1 MSLRTRRTGLTVAT
15 AAATFAGSVLLAVP
29 ASAGG
34 GPDLEEF
41 ATEVKTREVMEH
53 LEEFQEI
60 ADENGGNRA
69 SGTPGY
75 DASGDY
81 VQEELKDAG
90 YDVQRQYFDFTSST
104 TVTETLTVGGAPV
117 EVQALEF
124 SPSGSVSGPL
134 STIAAGDATPGC
146 EATDFTAANSG
157 TVVLVPRGACTFA
170 QKQQNAAAVGAVGV
184 LVVNNVPDEPVN
196 GTLGQGATGIPVGG
210 VTQAVGTTLLGQ
222 LGQTAVLDIV
232 VDVVETTTFNVI
244 AQTPWG
250 DPDDVIMLGAHLD
263 SVPEGPGINDNGSGS
278 AAILETAVELMD
290 EDPTRNAVRF
300 AWWGAEESGLVGSTE
315 YVASLTEAEAAQITG
330 YLNFDMVGSPNYV
343 IGVYDADQSTYEA
356 PVAVPEGS
364 ESLEQV
370 FTDRF
375 DSTGQ
380 PWVDTEFSGRSDYQ
394 AFIEAGI
401 PASGLF
407 TGADDIKTEEEVAL
421 FGGTAGIPHDPNY
434 HSAED
439 DLSNIDREALEINS
453 QAIAYATLA
462 LASDPTPLDLTDNG
476 KDNGKDKGK
485 GHGNEHGHGWGEG
498 WGGGRGHGNGQG
510 QGTGQGT
517 GQGGGDDVGHHAAA

>member
-1 MSLRTRRTGLTVAT
+1 MAVAT
-15 AAATFAGSVLLAVP
+15 AATFAGSVLLAAP
-29 ASAGG
+29 ASAG

-81 VQEELKDAG
+81 VQEELEDAG
-90 YDVQRQYFDFTSST
+90 YEVQRQYFDFTSST

-134 STIAAGDATPGC
+134 FTIAAGDATPGC
-146 EATDFTAANSG
+146 EATDFTAATAG
-157 TVVLVPRGACTFA
+157 TVALVPRGACTFA
-170 QKQQNAAAVGAVGV
+170 QKQQNAATAGAVGV

-210 VTQAVGTTLLGQ
+210 VTQAVGATLLGQ
-222 LGQTAVLDIV
+222 LGRTAVLDIV

-250 DPDDVIMLGAHLD
+250 DPDNVIMLGAHLD
-263 SVPEGPGINDNGSGS
+263 SVPEGPGINDNGTGS
-278 AAILETAVELMD
+278 AAILETAVELLD
-290 EDPTRNAVRF
+290 EDPARNAVRF

-315 YVASLTEAEAAQITG
+315 YVASLTEAEAGQITG

-364 ESLEQV
+364 ETLEQV

-375 DSTGQ
+375 DQTGQ

-421 FGGTAGIPHDPNY
+421 FGGTAGIPLDPNY
-434 HSAED
+434 HTAED
-439 DLSNIDREALEINS
+439 DLSNVDREALEINS

-476 KDNGKDKGK
+476 KDHGK
-485 GHGNEHGHGWGEG
+485 GHGKGNEHGHGWGEG
-498 WGGGRGHGNGQG
+498 WGGGRGHG
-510 QGTGQGT
+510 T
-517 GQGGGDDVGHHAAA
+517 GGGDDVGHHAAA